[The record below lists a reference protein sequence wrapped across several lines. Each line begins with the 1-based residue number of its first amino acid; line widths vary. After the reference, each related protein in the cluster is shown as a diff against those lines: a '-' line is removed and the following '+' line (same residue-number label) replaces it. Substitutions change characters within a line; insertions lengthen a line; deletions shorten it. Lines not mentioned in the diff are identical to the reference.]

1 MEEKK
6 IKPGILILHFFLL
19 LTFFVVPAMVMY
31 SVEGSLTPLWAE
43 SLGETDLGEELMWLS
58 ISSVMSYIFLYLFSI
73 PLFFLWALW
82 LKSIY
87 NHTIP
92 IIYNIRNITY
102 WESFGLS
109 VLITFLVFV
118 LGIKTF

>member
-1 MEEKK
+1 MEV
-6 IKPGILILHFFLL
+6 
-19 LTFFVVPAMVMY
+19 T
-31 SVEGSLTPLWAE
+31 EGSLTPLWAE

-58 ISSVMSYIFLYLFSI
+58 ISSVMSYILLYLFSI
-73 PLFFLWALW
+73 PFFFLWALW

-92 IIYNIRNITY
+92 IIYNIRNITH

-109 VLITFLVFV
+109 VLISFFVFV
-118 LGIKTF
+118 LGTGGWQ